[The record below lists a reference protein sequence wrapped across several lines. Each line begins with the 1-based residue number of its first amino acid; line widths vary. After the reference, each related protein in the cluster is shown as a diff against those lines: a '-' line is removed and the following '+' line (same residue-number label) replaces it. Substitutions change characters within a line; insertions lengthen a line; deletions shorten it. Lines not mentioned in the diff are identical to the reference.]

1 MNTSGWEP
9 GPIWP
14 PWTSTKPNSSVAA
27 KPKPESP
34 PLIAWSIK
42 SCNSIPI
49 AGREGFSGSSTTVLR
64 IEVPGQ
70 SKGSRAKYPN
80 LVLVHGPVHASW
92 LNQIEIYFS
101 IIQRKVLTPNDFSS
115 LRSWQAV
122 YWLLSGI
129 MKPSP
134 GLSSGVSR
142 DTISLDCCGDW
153 ATLRSRQPR
162 KYVTEYMK
170 RPT

>member
-9 GPIWP
+9 GPSWP

-27 KPKPESP
+27 KPKPELP
-34 PLIAWSIK
+34 IK

-115 LRSWQAV
+115 RQELADR
-122 YWLLSGI
+122 LL
-129 MKPSP
+129 
-134 GLSSGVSR
+134 
-142 DTISLDCCGDW
+142 
-153 ATLRSRQPR
+153 A
-162 KYVTEYMK
+162 
-170 RPT
+170 